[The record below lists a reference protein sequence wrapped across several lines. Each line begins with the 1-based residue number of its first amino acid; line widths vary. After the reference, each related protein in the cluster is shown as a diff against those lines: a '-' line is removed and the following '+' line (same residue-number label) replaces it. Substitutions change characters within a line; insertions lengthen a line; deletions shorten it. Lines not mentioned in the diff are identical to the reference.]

1 MKYLI
6 VLLMPLWLLSQ
17 EKVIIEVPGMHCPLC
32 TTAVKKA
39 LQKVEGVE
47 KVSVLLQSKEAT
59 LVARE
64 GILEKVFLDAV
75 LTTGYVGV
83 IKSRQQSKD

>member
-6 VLLMPLWLLSQ
+6 MLLMPLWLFAQ
-17 EKVIIEVPGMHCPLC
+17 EKIIIEVPGMHCPLC

-59 LVARE
+59 LVVRE

>member
-1 MKYLI
+1 
-6 VLLMPLWLLSQ
+6 MPLWLLAQ

-64 GILEKVFLDAV
+64 GILENVFLEAV
-75 LTTGYVGV
+75 KTTGYVGV